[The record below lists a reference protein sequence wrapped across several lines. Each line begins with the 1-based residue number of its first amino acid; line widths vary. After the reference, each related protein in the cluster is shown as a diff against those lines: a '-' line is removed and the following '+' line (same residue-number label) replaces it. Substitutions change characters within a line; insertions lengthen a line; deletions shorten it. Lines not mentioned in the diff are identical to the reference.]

1 MGRRLTPDERNNKKK
16 YGKAMLNRA
25 GITRGYS
32 VPKSGVHVEF
42 LTVSG

>member
-25 GITRGYS
+25 GITWGYS
-32 VPKSGVHVEF
+32 VPISGVHVEF
-42 LTVSG
+42 LIASG